1 MSDKPLAIICS
12 LVEMQRIL
20 YAPDSQRSPSL
31 ILRYCNQSWLD
42 SILLTE
48 LIQKPKKLT
57 RRKLF
62 GVYFHNLSAH
72 ASLMLRLISGQ
83 ASNAEQQER
92 MFNQVKRITQ
102 STSNYSPK
110 QMIPNLFVRIQA
122 EKEMGLHSD
131 DASQQKDEISNLAKS
146 LPPPTNTRIPLHL
159 VKQHNSDWQ
168 AHLQRISDFLLE
180 GESVWWCT
188 D

>member
-1 MSDKPLAIICS
+1 MFTKLSAHLKDQESKVIEEPLELCLGKKLYDSKRTTDYRSALVKTTGYLLEHQIMSDKPLAIICS
-12 LVEMQRIL
+12 LVEMQRIIH
-20 YAPDSQRSPSL
+20 APDCQRSPSL
-31 ILRYCNQSWLD
+31 ILRYCNQSWLY

-62 GVYFHNLSAH
+62 GVYFHNQSAH

-110 QMIPNLFVRIQA
+110 QMIPNLFVRLQA
-122 EKEMGLHSD
+122 EKRDG
-131 DASQQKDEISNLAKS
+131 
-146 LPPPTNTRIPLHL
+146 PTLR
-159 VKQHNSDWQ
+159 
-168 AHLQRISDFLLE
+168 
-180 GESVWWCT
+180 
-188 D
+188 